1 MKHTRK
7 HGEKIVKAK
16 PSGYEEREIRR
27 LGRIRIA
34 IGMLLLGVVA
44 ASGWLVW
51 ERVTVPYEKAENT
64 DSSISSSPSSKEETL
79 PVYTDDFNLK
89 LANQENS
96 LTEEQGPEL
105 TEYQGIQVDER
116 IVPALEALLKAA
128 EEADVPLQLIS
139 GYVSPEEQDELFQK
153 EVERLIKEESYSR
166 VMAEQTASQNV
177 APGNQDDSQTGMS
190 VVVQSEKES
199 SDFSST
205 AEYRWLYRHCID
217 YGFVFRYPEGKKS
230 YTGRDFDPNCI
241 RYVGEKAA
249 ARMRQLQMSLE
260 EYVDYVG

>member
-105 TEYQGIQVDER
+105 TEYQGIQVDKR

-128 EEADVPLQLIS
+128 EEADVPLQLVS

>member
-1 MKHTRK
+1 MKHIKKR
-7 HGEKIVKAK
+7 GERIIKAK

-34 IGMLLLGVVA
+34 VAILLLGVIAV
-44 ASGWLVW
+44 SGWLVW
-51 ERVTVPYEKAENT
+51 ERVTVPYEKEDAV
-64 DSSISSSPSSKEETL
+64 SSVSSSSSSKEETL
-79 PVYTDDFNLK
+79 PVYKDDFNLK

-96 LTEEQGPEL
+96 LTEEQEPEL
-105 TEYQGIQVDER
+105 TEYQGVQVDER

-128 EEADVPLQLIS
+128 EEAGVPLQLVS
-139 GYVSPEEQDELFQK
+139 GYVSREEQDKLFQK

-217 YGFVFRYPEGKKS
+217 YGFVLRYPEGKKS

-241 RYVGEKAA
+241 RYVGETAA

-260 EYVDYVG
+260 EYVDYVS

>member
-128 EEADVPLQLIS
+128 EEADVPLQLVS